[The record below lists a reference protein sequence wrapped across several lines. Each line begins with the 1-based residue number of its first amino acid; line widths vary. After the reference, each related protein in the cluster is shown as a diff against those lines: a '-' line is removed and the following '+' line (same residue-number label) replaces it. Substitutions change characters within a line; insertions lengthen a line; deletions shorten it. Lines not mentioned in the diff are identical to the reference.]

1 MAPRIHA
8 PEFPEG
14 FDWIGTL
21 RPLRLRE
28 LRGQVVILDFWT
40 YCCINCMHVLPVL
53 AALEERRKDDPVV
66 VIGVHSAKFDA
77 ESETARIREAMARHG
92 VGHPVLVDRGHK
104 VWQDYAVRSW
114 PTLVVIRPDG
124 VIGAVAPGEADVEAL
139 DAFVGQ
145 VIADARED
153 GTLAATPFRIGA
165 LPAEAP
171 GPLAFPGKVVALSG
185 GRLAVSD
192 SGHHRILVLDADG
205 HVEVAIGTGDGG
217 LADGPFATAR
227 LKDPQGLAYDADTDV
242 LFIADRGNHA
252 LREANLGRGVLRTTA
267 GTGSLGRGVPRTAV
281 PAREMPLRSPWDVAL
296 AGDFVLVAMAG
307 THQIWAISRIDET
320 ISILAGSGREGIQ
333 DGVFATAAFAQPSGL
348 ALDGPRLFVA
358 DSETSAVRYLDLVKG
373 EVGTLVGTGLF
384 DFGDADGPPAVAR
397 LQHPVGIAVGPA
409 GLLVAD
415 TFNDKIRHVDRET
428 GEART
433 WFAADADLR
442 LAEPTGLC
450 QLADGRVVVADTN
463 HHRLVEIAAD
473 GRTARVLPVRIEAR
487 DSVGTEDPAGIELA
501 HTLRTAVVAPGDVT
515 VRLRLEAPV
524 GFELAEGSRV
534 SLRLTSSPPLAA
546 PVEDQGF
553 TVNGR
558 RRGVPVLLKAGPSAQ
573 GASDGSI
580 EVRLDAIVCSHDD
593 AAACWPV
600 QRTYRIPFRVAASA
614 SAAVDAALPLPDPRL

>member
-1 MAPRIHA
+1 MATRIHA

-14 FDWIGTL
+14 FEWIGTP

-28 LRGQVVILDFWT
+28 LRGQVVVLDFWT

-53 AALEERRKDDPVV
+53 AALEKRRKDDPLV

-77 ESETARIREAMARHG
+77 ETETARIREAMARHG
-92 VGHPVLVDRGHK
+92 VGHPVLVDRGHR
-104 VWQDYAVRSW
+104 VWRDYTVRSW

-124 VIGAVAPGEADVEAL
+124 VIAATAPGEADFEAL

-153 GTLAATPFRIGA
+153 GTLAATPFRIDA

-171 GPLAFPGKVVALSG
+171 GPLAYPGKVAALSG

-192 SGHHRILVLDADG
+192 SGHHRVLVLDADG
-205 HVEVAIGTGDGG
+205 DVETVIGSGDGG
-217 LADGPFATAR
+217 LVDGVFATAQ
-227 LKDPQGLAYDADTDV
+227 LQDPQGLAYDADTGV

-252 LREANLGRGVLRTTA
+252 LREADLGRGLVRTTA
-267 GTGSLGRGVPRTAV
+267 GTGSLGRGIPRTSV

-320 ISILAGSGREGIQ
+320 ISILAGSGREGIG
-333 DGVFATAAFAQPSGL
+333 DGLFATAAFAQPSGL

-358 DSETSAVRYLDLVKG
+358 DSETSAVRYLDLAKG

-397 LQHPVGIAVGPA
+397 LQHPVGIAVGAA

-428 GEART
+428 GEVRT

-442 LAEPTGLC
+442 LAEPGGLC
-450 QLADGRVVVADTN
+450 QLPDGRVVVADTN
-463 HHRLVEIAAD
+463 HHRLVEVSAD
-473 GRTARVLPVRIEAR
+473 GRTARVLPVRIEAA
-487 DSVGTEDPAGIELA
+487 GAAAAEGAGAAGPAF
-501 HTLRTAVVAPGDVT
+501 TLPAAVIAPGDVT
-515 VRLRLEAPV
+515 LRLRLEPAA
-524 GFELAEGSRV
+524 GFDLAEGSRV
-534 SLRLTSSPPLAA
+534 SLGIESSPPLAA

-553 TVNGR
+553 EVSGR
-558 RRGVPVLLKAGPSAQ
+558 RRGVPVLLKGQADTEGPAR
-573 GASDGSI
+573 GSI
-580 EVRLDAIVCSHDD
+580 DVRLDAVVCSHGD
-593 AAACWPV
+593 AAACLPV
-600 QRTYRIPFRVAASA
+600 QRNYRIPFRVAASA
-614 SAAVDAALPLPDPRL
+614 PAAVDVALPLPDPRA